1 MSTALRNL
9 QLISDFNVKPLA
21 QFLAATNDSFEVDVA
36 PFAQV
41 YQSLDMPPAST
52 DETAVVWTLP
62 ERIIPSFARAM
73 SLEKVCHE
81 SCLAETRDF
90 AKAVLTFARKRRY
103 VFVSSWALPSDHR
116 GYGVLDW
123 MPQIGLSN
131 LIARMNLCLADELSK
146 APNVHILD
154 VTRWLGSGTGIT
166 PPKMWYAAKVPF
178 SNAVFERAAK
188 DCLSAMR
195 AVKGQSRKLIVVDL
209 DNTLW
214 GGVIGETGWQGVRL
228 GGHDH
233 VGEAFK
239 DFQSSLLALS
249 NRGIQLAIV
258 SKNDETVAIEA
269 IDLHPEMVLKR
280 RHFAGWRINWSDK
293 AANIT
298 SLVQELNFGL
308 SAVVFI
314 DDNPVERDRVA
325 AALPDVMVPEWP
337 IDPTAYVT
345 ALRKLDCFDVAVLT
359 NEDRNRTAMYAAER
373 DRRTVMLVADSA
385 DTWLS
390 KLDTHLRIARI
401 DSSNIARVAQL
412 FNKTNQLNLS
422 TRRLPDSE
430 ILAWSNAPKR
440 SMIAVSA
447 TDKFGEM
454 GLVGVVSVEV
464 DACHGRLVD
473 FILSCRVM
481 GRKVEDAMLHVAAA
495 EAARLGGTSLV
506 AQYLPTARNRP
517 TLDVF
522 RDFKL
527 TEKDN
532 QLFFAGSLDHFTV
545 PNEVVVD
552 YGMGNI
558 RSVHNALVR
567 LDCSVKTSDKVHE
580 LDANSWRAA
589 RCLVG
594 RASLLST
601 RQCCHL
607 LIPFARWRGEER
619 SFAFRLG
626 GGIRSHQRKCYLVEK
641 SPKNKP
647 NRAWRRQ
654 AK

>member
-1 MSTALRNL
+1 MSTSLRNI
-9 QLISDFNVKPLA
+9 QLISDFNVKPLV
-21 QFLAATNDSFEVDVA
+21 QFLAATKDSIEVEVA
-36 PFAQV
+36 PFGQV
-41 YQSLDMPPAST
+41 YQSLGVVSSKTYD
-52 DETAVVWTLP
+52 TAFVWTLP

-73 SLEKVCHE
+73 GMEEVSHE
-81 SCLAETRDF
+81 SCLAETQDF
-90 AKAVLTFARKRRY
+90 AKAVLTFARKRKH
-103 VFVSSWALPSDHR
+103 VFVSSWALPSNHR

-146 APNVHILD
+146 ATNVYILD
-154 VTRWLGSGTGIT
+154 VTRWLGSGTDIAS
-166 PPKMWYAAKVPF
+166 PKMWYAAKVPF

-195 AVKGQSRKLIVVDL
+195 AVNGQSRKLIVVDL

-239 DFQSSLLALS
+239 DFQSSLLALA

-258 SKNDETVAIEA
+258 SKNDEAVAIEA

-293 AANIT
+293 AANIA
-298 SLVQELNFGL
+298 SLVQELNLGL

-314 DDNPVERDRVA
+314 DDNPVERDRVT

-345 ALRKLDCFDVAVLT
+345 ALGKLNCFDVAALT

-373 DRRTVMLVADSA
+373 ERLAVKLGVDSV
-385 DTWLS
+385 DTWLRQ
-390 KLDTHLRIARI
+390 LDTHLRIARI

-422 TRRLPDSE
+422 TRRLSDSE
-430 ILAWSNAPKR
+430 ILAWSNVPKR
-440 SMIAVSA
+440 SLIAVSA
-447 TDKFGEM
+447 TDKFGDM
-454 GLVGVVSVEV
+454 GMVGVISVEV
-464 DACHGRLVD
+464 EACHGRLVD

-495 EAARLGGTSLV
+495 EISRLGGTSLM
-506 AQYLPTARNRP
+506 ANYLPTSRNRP

-522 RDFKL
+522 RASKL
-527 TEKDN
+527 IEKED
-532 QLFFAGSLDHFTV
+532 QLFLATSLDHLTV

-552 YGMGNI
+552 YE
-558 RSVHNALVR
+558 V
-567 LDCSVKTSDKVHE
+567 
-580 LDANSWRAA
+580 
-589 RCLVG
+589 
-594 RASLLST
+594 
-601 RQCCHL
+601 
-607 LIPFARWRGEER
+607 
-619 SFAFRLG
+619 SF
-626 GGIRSHQRKCYLVEK
+626 
-641 SPKNKP
+641 
-647 NRAWRRQ
+647 
-654 AK
+654 